1 MSIETEI
8 KVFNGIFERYLK
20 IEEEKTAAISKL
32 ANAIISAGKV
42 PQAIAVRAASEP
54 LLNEA
59 EKPVV
64 SPTHAQASDVPV
76 PTHAQASEAPV
87 PTEKEEAPVEDSAP
101 AEKTEE
107 AMAAA
112 GVTPEMDK
120 KASDIIRELCN
131 KLAGKIGVG
140 GRQKVI
146 DLIKTLGHGGD
157 AKVLPYEVKLQ
168 LIELVTNKLA
178 SLEASH
184 A

>member
-1 MSIETEI
+1 MSIETEL
-8 KVFNGIFERYLK
+8 KTFNGIFERFLK
-20 IEEEKTAAISKL
+20 IEEQKTAALSNL
-32 ANAIISAGKV
+32 ANAIISAGKA
-42 PQAIAVRAASEP
+42 PQAVQVQAVSEP

-59 EKPVV
+59 KKPVA
-64 SPTHAQASDVPV
+64 SSAPAQASTV
-76 PTHAQASEAPV
+76 SAPAK
-87 PTEKEEAPVEDSAP
+87 KEEASAP

-107 AMAAA
+107 AKTSTEPTKEM
-112 GVTPEMDK
+112 MDK
-120 KASDIIRELCN
+120 ATATVRELCN
-131 KLAGKIGVG
+131 KLAKKFG